1 MDPTLQF
8 LFWVVLLVVLL
19 FYPVSQWIWVLSV
32 RRLQRRLDRELS
44 EEELAG
50 QKRRARVLTAIILPV
65 FSFFLN
71 SATLGVLQ

>member
-1 MDPTLQF
+1 MDPTTQF
-8 LFWVVLLVVLL
+8 LFWVVLLVVIL

-32 RRLQRRLDRELS
+32 RRLQRKLDRELS

-50 QKRRARVLTAIILPV
+50 QKRRARVLATVILPV